1 MAKLE
6 RDVEQIGNL
15 PYALPQNIEKIPTPC
30 NFGNTRQGRGEMRTE
45 SSMAK
50 MNVKELAQEFAL
62 SEQDLIVQ
70 SLRAFVIEQ
79 LDFSRQKNKA
89 RCAKFGVVSLEE
101 MESLIVEGAVE
112 EQDILDDFQNVD
124 YLTTRI
130 ERMEHLLETF

>member
-1 MAKLE
+1 
-6 RDVEQIGNL
+6 
-15 PYALPQNIEKIPTPC
+15 
-30 NFGNTRQGRGEMRTE
+30 MRTE

-50 MNVKELAQEFAL
+50 MNIKELAQEFAL

-79 LDFSRQKNKA
+79 LRLFQAEKQA